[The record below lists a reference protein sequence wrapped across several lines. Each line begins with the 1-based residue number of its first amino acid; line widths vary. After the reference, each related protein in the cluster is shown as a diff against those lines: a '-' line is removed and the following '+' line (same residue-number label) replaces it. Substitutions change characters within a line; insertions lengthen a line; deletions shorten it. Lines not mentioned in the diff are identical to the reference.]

1 MLSKFML
8 STVLSVLTLGL
19 TVNGVMAGGDATMSV
34 ADTTASVGASFTMTA
49 VLDNNLGDVQGWSF
63 GLCHTASLATIDSV
77 DDADTATVKN
87 GSPADFNEKSTF
99 TDGFTQG
106 VVICF
111 TGCAVIPGGTTG
123 FQMATGNYT
132 ATTEGTGVVEFC
144 GTLGSP
150 PTAVVVVVGGASVP
164 PVESNGILDIIGVP
178 APEFNYIAGSST
190 GNNYPAGS
198 GIGGQTFN
206 VGFSIEEVDNSASGG
221 LFPSNTQGFSLGFAN
236 DDALVTP
243 VVVNVTLPFS
253 PDFAEAGL
261 FTNGWTCGVV
271 YAFTG
276 GVELQFDSAI
286 EVANVDYEGVAGA
299 LAGVEGTSTSP
310 LTMDSGLG
318 TPPVS
323 NVVVVGGGSLPAVG
337 VSGSLEFTGTT
348 TNPYNVGDCNAD
360 GISNIADIVW
370 SLSELFL
377 GGPSSNCEIACDSN
391 GDGFYDAGDAIY
403 TANYV
408 FLAGPAPVGPTNCD
422 TTPGQTP
429 EDCVSSN
436 CAPDGGPDFL
446 TFENDVQPILTASCM
461 PCHTP
466 TGSQGNGPSAG
477 LLLTENALGNIL
489 GVASGQCNILNL
501 VSPGD
506 SSGSWLFRKITG
518 THVDQD
524 ILDLGCCSDT
534 DGDSEPDGCGQQMP
548 RGAFCCLDQ
557 TTIDLVEAWIDQGAN

>member
-1 MLSKFML
+1 MKNLYTACL
-8 STVLSVLTLGL
+8 LACGLTLGS
-19 TVNGVMAGGDATMSV
+19 TAFAGAGDATMSV

-221 LFPSNTQGFSLGFAN
+221 LFPSNTQGFSQGFSN
-236 DDALVTP
+236 DDSLVTP
-243 VVVNVTLPFS
+243 TAVNVTLPFTA
-253 PDFAEAGL
+253 DFAESGL
-261 FTNGWTCGVV
+261 FTNGWTLGVV

-276 GVELQFDSAI
+276 GVELQFDSAL
-286 EVANVDYEGVAGA
+286 EVAKEMDA
-299 LAGVEGTSTSP
+299 LAEKINDAKSKIEEIDQNE
-310 LTMDSGLG
+310 DSIIVITDHWDRKICKVQLEDWAGEYI
-318 TPPVS
+318 
-323 NVVVVGGGSLPAVG
+323 SLLE
-337 VSGSLEFTGTT
+337 SLNSLSAEQHALFIQMK
-348 TNPYNVGDCNAD
+348 NCVNVGLNDLK
-360 GISNIADIVW
+360 SMIARNKGEEPKIYKG
-370 SLSELFL
+370 LS
-377 GGPSSNCEIACDSN
+377 IAQES
-391 GDGFYDAGDAIY
+391 
-403 TANYV
+403 
-408 FLAGPAPVGPTNCD
+408 
-422 TTPGQTP
+422 
-429 EDCVSSN
+429 
-436 CAPDGGPDFL
+436 
-446 TFENDVQPILTASCM
+446 
-461 PCHTP
+461 
-466 TGSQGNGPSAG
+466 
-477 LLLTENALGNIL
+477 
-489 GVASGQCNILNL
+489 
-501 VSPGD
+501 
-506 SSGSWLFRKITG
+506 R
-518 THVDQD
+518 
-524 ILDLGCCSDT
+524 
-534 DGDSEPDGCGQQMP
+534 
-548 RGAFCCLDQ
+548 
-557 TTIDLVEAWIDQGAN
+557 

>member
-1 MLSKFML
+1 M
-8 STVLSVLTLGL
+8 
-19 TVNGVMAGGDATMSV
+19 
-34 ADTTASVGASFTMTA
+34 
-49 VLDNNLGDVQGWSF
+49 
-63 GLCHTASLATIDSV
+63 
-77 DDADTATVKN
+77 
-87 GSPADFNEKSTF
+87 
-99 TDGFTQG
+99 
-106 VVICF
+106 
-111 TGCAVIPGGTTG
+111 
-123 FQMATGNYT
+123 
-132 ATTEGTGVVEFC
+132 
-144 GTLGSP
+144 
-150 PTAVVVVVGGASVP
+150 
-164 PVESNGILDIIGVP
+164 
-178 APEFNYIAGSST
+178 
-190 GNNYPAGS
+190 
-198 GIGGQTFN
+198 
-206 VGFSIEEVDNSASGG
+206 
-221 LFPSNTQGFSLGFAN
+221 
-236 DDALVTP
+236 
-243 VVVNVTLPFS
+243 
-253 PDFAEAGL
+253 
-261 FTNGWTCGVV
+261 
-271 YAFTG
+271 
-276 GVELQFDSAI
+276 
-286 EVANVDYEGVAGA
+286 
-299 LAGVEGTSTSP
+299 
-310 LTMDSGLG
+310 
-318 TPPVS
+318 
-323 NVVVVGGGSLPAVG
+323 G

>member
-1 MLSKFML
+1 MKNLITTCIAACGL
-8 STVLSVLTLGL
+8 LLGSTAFA
-19 TVNGVMAGGDATMSV
+19 GVGDATMSV
-34 ADTTASVGASFTMTA
+34 ANTTASVGASFTMTA
-49 VLDNNLGDVQGWSF
+49 VLDNNIGDVQGWSY
-63 GLCHTASLATIDSV
+63 GLCHTASLATVDSV
-77 DDADTATVKN
+77 DDADTATVKS

-99 TDGFTQG
+99 ADGFTQG

-111 TGCAVIPGGTTG
+111 TGCAVIPSATTG

-132 ATTEGTGVVEFC
+132 ATTEGTGSVGYC

-150 PTAVVVVVGGASVP
+150 PTAVVVVVGGASIP
-164 PVESNGILDIIGVP
+164 PTESNGTLTIVGVP
-178 APEFNYIAGSST
+178 DPEFNFIAGSSA
-190 GNNYPAGS
+190 GNNYPAAG

-221 LFPSNTQGFSLGFAN
+221 LFPSDSQGFSLGFAS

-243 VVVNVTLPFS
+243 VAVNVTLPFTA
-253 PDFAEAGL
+253 DFAEDSV
-261 FTNGWTCGVV
+261 FTNGWTLGVV
-271 YAFTG
+271 YAFIG

-286 EVANVDYEGVAGA
+286 EVVNVDYEGVAGA

-318 TPPVS
+318 DPPVS
-323 NVVVVGGGSLPAVG
+323 NVVVVGGGSFGATG

-348 TNPYNVGDCNAD
+348 TNPFNVGDCNAD
-360 GISNIADIVW
+360 GLTNIADIVW
-370 SLSELFL
+370 TLSELFL
-377 GGPSSNCEIACDSN
+377 SGPTTNCEIACDSN
-391 GDGFYDAGDAIY
+391 DDGFYDAGDAIY

-408 FLAGPAPVGPTNCD
+408 FLAGPAPVGPTNCG

-436 CAPDGGPDFL
+436 CVPDGGPDFL
-446 TFENDVQPILTASCM
+446 TFEIDVQPMLTASCM

-477 LLLTENALGNIL
+477 LQLTENALGNIL
-489 GVASGQCNILNL
+489 GVASGECNILNL
-501 VSPGD
+501 VTAGD
-506 SSGSWLFRKITG
+506 SSGSWLFRKIAG

-524 ILDLGCCSDT
+524 ILDLGCCADT

-548 RGAFCCLDQ
+548 RGPFCCLDQ

>member
-1 MLSKFML
+1 MKNLYTACL
-8 STVLSVLTLGL
+8 LACGLTLGS
-19 TVNGVMAGGDATMSV
+19 TAFAGVGDATMSV

-261 FTNGWTCGVV
+261 FTNGWTLGVV

-337 VSGSLEFTGTT
+337 VSGSLEFTGTVT
-348 TNPYNVGDCNAD
+348 QPFNSGDCNGD
-360 GISNIADIVW
+360 VIVNIADIVW
-370 SLSELFL
+370 SLSELFG
-377 GGPSSNCEIACDSN
+377 GGPTANCELACDSN
-391 GDGFYDAGDAIY
+391 GDGSHDAADPIY
-403 TANYV
+403 TANYI
-408 FLAGPAPVGPTNCD
+408 FLMGPGPVGPSDCGTVA
-422 TTPGQTP
+422 GQTP
-429 EDCVSSN
+429 EDCFSGN
-436 CAPDGGPDFL
+436 CAP
-446 TFENDVQPILTASCM
+446 
-461 PCHTP
+461 
-466 TGSQGNGPSAG
+466 
-477 LLLTENALGNIL
+477 
-489 GVASGQCNILNL
+489 
-501 VSPGD
+501 
-506 SSGSWLFRKITG
+506 
-518 THVDQD
+518 
-524 ILDLGCCSDT
+524 
-534 DGDSEPDGCGQQMP
+534 
-548 RGAFCCLDQ
+548 
-557 TTIDLVEAWIDQGAN
+557 